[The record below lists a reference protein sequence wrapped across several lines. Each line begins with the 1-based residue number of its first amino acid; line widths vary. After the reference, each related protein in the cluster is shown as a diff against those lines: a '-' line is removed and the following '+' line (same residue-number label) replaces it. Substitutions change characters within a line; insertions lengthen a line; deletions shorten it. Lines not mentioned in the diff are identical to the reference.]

1 MSNIEIQIK
10 LSPGDG
16 LTLELLGS
24 GDIDLQDY
32 LQGWL
37 EDVGSVEFAEYYEGD
52 ERILG
57 VFPIKPHFVD
67 EYEMTWEIVH
77 D

>member
-32 LQGWL
+32 LQWWL
-37 EDVGSVEFAEYYEGD
+37 EDVGIVEFAEYYEGD

-57 VFPIKPHFVD
+57 VFPIKPYFVD